1 MVLTYRVLVPG
12 EASGGLEILDEALS
26 MWGGFDPDTGR
37 VIDVRHPQHGRIL
50 SSKVVAMPSGRGSS
64 SASTVLAEA
73 MRRGTAPAAL
83 ILSHP
88 DPILAIGSLV
98 GTRLYDVVC
107 PIVVGPTPA
116 QTGLVEGTGIEIL

>member
-1 MVLTYRVLVPG
+1 MTYEVLVPG
-12 EASGGLEILDEALS
+12 EASGKLVILDEPLS
-26 MWGGFDPDTGR
+26 MWGGFDPHTGR
-37 VIDVRHPQHGRIL
+37 VIDVRHPQHGRVL
-50 SSKVVAMPSGRGSS
+50 SSQVVAMPSGRGSS

-98 GTRLYDVVC
+98 GSELYEVVC
-107 PIVVGPTPA
+107 PIAVGPTPA
-116 QTGLVEGTGIEIL
+116 SRHGRIEGTGIEIL